1 MKGATVYFFGY
12 ILQIKILPKGIDKI
26 FEIGDNYAVRG
37 QLILFIVSNFSV
49 FFTVFRRGNSDNSFK
64 QNEKLFRVLVAYL

>member
-26 FEIGDNYAVRG
+26 FEIGDNYAMRG
-37 QLILFIVSNFSV
+37 TVNFV
-49 FFTVFRRGNSDNSFK
+49 YRVQFFCIFYGIQTG
-64 QNEKLFRVLVAYL
+64 